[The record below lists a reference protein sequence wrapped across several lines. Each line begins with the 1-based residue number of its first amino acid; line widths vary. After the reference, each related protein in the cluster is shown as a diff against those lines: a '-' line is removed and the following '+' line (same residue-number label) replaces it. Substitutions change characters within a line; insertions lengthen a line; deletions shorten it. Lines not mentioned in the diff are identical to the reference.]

1 MNTEIKLWEA
11 EFLAVNFE
19 TGVVEKIIS
28 TNYFQGVNFEDACS
42 SLNKSKMPWLRLTG
56 NWFKDTEAAVDNV
69 EFYEKLTQP
78 SVLTD
83 EMSYDD
89 FLDWLELGTEDDVKS
104 AMEAFIKD
112 GLDEHVKI
120 MKLHLKMKY
129 GKKENKK
136 DDDKEER

>member
-56 NWFKDTEAAVDNV
+56 NWFKDTEAAVENV
-69 EFYEKLTQP
+69 EFYQRASEPISIT
-78 SVLTD
+78 TEGGYD
-83 EMSYDD
+83 E
-89 FLDWLELGTEDDVKS
+89 FLDWLDSGTEDDIRDI
-104 AMEAFIKD
+104 MEAYKAD
-112 GLDEHVKI
+112 GFYEHVKI
-120 MKLHLKMKY
+120 MRLHLKMKY
-129 GKKENKK
+129 GEKGNKKEG
-136 DDDKEER
+136 DEKEG